1 MNIIYERSS
10 GAVRGSSGMFW
21 SPLNISALLTVEEVR
36 VDKLLLQVL
45 AAVLVQHKRAAL
57 VEAPT
62 HDGVDAAAAGTT
74 WTARAAGALVILPVR
89 IARGS
94 FHLSRLHFFSFL
106 GPVPASFVQLRRPAL
121 RVVVQRGAKPVQE
134 QKGFFSKI
142 LEFRNSEE
150 DADDDGRRRVERRP
164 YST

>member
-121 RVVVQRGAKPVQE
+121 PSRVVVQRRKRE
-134 QKGFFSKI
+134 QKGFSKI
-142 LEFRNSEE
+142 LEFGKKTLTTT
-150 DADDDGRRRVERRP
+150 DDDELREDH
-164 YST
+164 T

>member
-121 RVVVQRGAKPVQE
+121 PSSRSEGKQE
-134 QKGFFSKI
+134 SKKDFFKDSRIRKK
-142 LEFRNSEE
+142 
-150 DADDDGRRRVERRP
+150 RR
-164 YST
+164 